1 MSSNQDN
8 SSTNAGAPSVASEP
22 GGLFGYIQS
31 RKKIQQQQ
39 SNTNHSQASNR
50 MQYHKFAQMAASNY
64 PPVDV
69 MSDSDDDE
77 PIKRDSMSPPPIFD
91 TIDTHM
97 TTSSSWFNRFQ
108 TSNST
113 TENKSIKTQIEME
126 DSSWLDQARRAMDDV
141 TTRATDWLSSHTDS
155 AIEKTVSNN
164 RDLTSSISSYISSWS
179 LFSKDNNDSLPTIYE
194 DTTTNRKKQ
203 AFLPR
208 MASRARLSFA
218 TKGINPFH
226 AVIGRDTDYLLSSSP
241 SYYFGSNSYFTWIKN
256 RTLRF
261 IAATDIIE
269 RPKSQPSEASIQAV
283 KNLLLLVETE
293 ESEFQRKSSHSS
305 IESSERSLSQKESYD
320 SDYEGQSSPI
330 RPSPVRTS
338 PADGS
343 SKDEKTN
350 TTDNARNAEMAS
362 RLAEG
367 TLRAYRLVACI

>member
-8 SSTNAGAPSVASEP
+8 GSTNEATPSTTSEP

-31 RKKIQQQQ
+31 RKKIQQQ
-39 SNTNHSQASNR
+39 SNTHNQASNR
-50 MQYHKFAQMAASNY
+50 MQYHKFAQMASNY
-64 PPVDV
+64 PSVDV

-77 PIKRDSMSPPPIFD
+77 PIKRDNISPPPIFD
-91 TIDTHM
+91 TLNTH
-97 TTSSSWFNRFQ
+97 TTSSSWFSTFQ
-108 TSNST
+108 KPNSD

-126 DSSWLDQARRAMDDV
+126 DSSWLSQARRTMDDV
-141 TTRATDWLSSHTDS
+141 TTKATDWLSSQTDS
-155 AIEKTVSNN
+155 AIEKTASSTW
-164 RDLTSSISSYISSWS
+164 DLTSSISSHVSSWS

-194 DTTTNRKKQ
+194 DDTGNRKKQ

-208 MASRARLSFA
+208 IASRARLSFA

-241 SYYFGSNSYFTWIKN
+241 SYYFGSNSYFSWIKN

-261 IAATDIIE
+261 VEATDIIE

-293 ESEFQRKSSHSS
+293 ESEFQRALSHSS
-305 IESSERSLSQKESYD
+305 IDSSSERSLGQKESYD
-320 SDYEGQSSPI
+320 SEYEGQSSPA
-330 RPSPVRTS
+330 RPSPVWQS
-338 PADGS
+338 PADSS

-350 TTDNARNAEMAS
+350 TSNNARNAEMAS

-367 TLRAYRLVACI
+367 TLRAYRLVTCT